1 MQLETE
7 LKGGNNN
14 WSIVIMKILGN
25 YSYTCYFAVFSF
37 FLLFEFQLSLAE
49 KKMVLQQV
57 EIYLISRSPLLN
69 NTFHGIDCV
78 RNH

>member
-49 KKMVLQQV
+49 KKMVLQSV
-57 EIYLISRSPLLN
+57 EIYLYIKEP
-69 NTFHGIDCV
+69 FIE
-78 RNH
+78 